1 MSQAALIC
9 ARLIR
14 EGSVRRA
21 ALPDLDLLEV
31 RDEVEQRLRGVGL
44 MLVFTVYS
52 EYVGVRLSS
61 EAAADPSFDAPS
73 NVGLGDDHCAL
84 LAACWT
90 CLAFPK
96 RTWGAS
102 PEPPEG
108 VRPFAHPLGWHPVP
122 ELPLE
127 VLHRALRPALG
138 GHSRIRSLTAR
149 LRQLNLLSRRG
160 EVLLEGPALEMSVDG
175 ERMVD
180 FIRGTVIPALLAEE
194 ERKAP
199 GGGEKGSAAPLAGIE
214 AQLVDVLRKRGGSA
228 AMGELSR
235 ATDRPAVRLRKILK
249 ALEESGHVRRTGD
262 RASARYH
269 LVKPE

>member
-31 RDEVEQRLRGVGL
+31 RHEVEQRLREVGL

-73 NVGLGDDHCAL
+73 NVGLQDDHCAL
-84 LAACWT
+84 LVVCWT
-90 CLAFPK
+90 RLAFPK
-96 RTWGAS
+96 RAS
-102 PEPPEG
+102 DRIHPFGRSLRGDPP
-108 VRPFAHPLGWHPVP
+108 P
-122 ELPLE
+122 ELPMEILYQ
-127 VLHRALRPALG
+127 ALRLTLG
-138 GHSRIRSLTAR
+138 GRTHIRSLITR

-160 EVLLEGPALEMSVDG
+160 EVILEGPSLEMSLDG
-175 ERMVD
+175 ERMVA
-180 FIRGTVIPALLAEE
+180 FLRGTVIPALLLE
-194 ERKAP
+194 EREAP
-199 GGGEKGSAAPLAGIE
+199 GGSPEGSAAPLAGIE
-214 AQLVDVLRKRGGSA
+214 AQVIGVLRKRGGSA
-228 AMGELSR
+228 AMGELAR
-235 ATDRPAVRLRKILK
+235 ATERPAVRLRKILK
-249 ALEESGHVRRTGD
+249 ALEESGYVRRTGD

-269 LVKPE
+269 LVE

>member
-14 EGSVRRA
+14 EGSIRRA

-31 RDEVEQRLRGVGL
+31 RQEVEQRLRGVGL

-52 EYVGVRLSS
+52 DFVGIRLSS
-61 EAAADPSFDAPS
+61 EVATDPSFDAPS

-84 LAACWT
+84 LVVCWT
-90 CLAFPK
+90 RLALPK
-96 RTWGAS
+96 RTRGAL
-102 PEPPEG
+102 PEPPAALWAFG
-108 VRPFAHPLGWHPVP
+108 LPLRWHPPP

-127 VLHRALRPALG
+127 VLYRALRPTLG
-138 GHSRIRSLTAR
+138 GRTHIRSLSAK
-149 LRQLNLLSRRG
+149 LRQLNLISRRG
-160 EVLLEGPALEMSVDG
+160 EVILEGPALEVSVDG
-175 ERMVD
+175 ERMVE
-180 FIRGTVIPALLAEE
+180 FIRGTVIPALLSE
-194 ERKAP
+194 EREAP
-199 GGGEKGSAAPLAGIE
+199 DLSGGEGRTAPLAEVE
-214 AQLVDVLRKRGGSA
+214 ARVLDALKDRGGSA

-235 ATDRPAVRLRKILK
+235 ATGLPAVRLRKILK

-269 LVKPE
+269 LGGPE

>member
-21 ALPDLDLLEV
+21 ALPGLDLLEV
-31 RDEVEQRLRGVGL
+31 RHEVEQRLGGVGL
-44 MLVFTVYS
+44 RLVFTVYS

-61 EAAADPSFDAPS
+61 EAAADPDFDAPS

-84 LAACWT
+84 LVVCWT
-90 CLAFPK
+90 RLAFPK
-96 RTWGAS
+96 RTRGRGH
-102 PEPPEG
+102 PP
-108 VRPFAHPLGWHPVP
+108 P

-127 VLHRALRPALG
+127 VLHGALRLALG
-138 GHSRIRSLTAR
+138 GRTHVRSLIAR
-149 LRQLNLLSRRG
+149 LRQLHLLSRRG
-160 EVLLEGPALEMSVDG
+160 EALLEGPALEMSVDG

-180 FIRGTVIPALLAEE
+180 FLRSTVIPALLSEE
-194 ERKAP
+194 EREAP
-199 GGGEKGSAAPLAGIE
+199 GGSGGQGSAAPLAGIE
-214 AQLVDVLRKRGGSA
+214 AQLIGVLRKRGGSA
-228 AMGELSR
+228 AMGELAR
-235 ATDRPAVRLRKILK
+235 ATERPAVRLRKVLK

-269 LVKPE
+269 LLE